1 MTDSRKSKIT
11 FTVIAISLILL
22 RVGLKAVN
30 DTFGHAAGDEFAAII
45 FATEEQVEWIRGDL
59 KTTMA
64 KWSEGREYELAV
76 SFGAVLKKEFSDK
89 DVPQLAVIADERM
102 YQDKENYYKK
112 NGKDRRSC
120 RV

>member
-1 MTDSRKSKIT
+1 MGYQKKGYRKWT
-11 FTVIAISLILL
+11 NRYRENFTKEYGSSLL
-22 RVGLKAVN
+22 
-30 DTFGHAAGDEFAAII
+30 
-45 FATEEQVEWIRGDL
+45 EWIRGDL

-76 SFGAVLKKEFSDK
+76 SFGAVLKKEFPDK